1 MERLFDDG
9 NEFDA
14 ALSEAMNRASVEDI
28 ASKMDRQFVLDN
40 VIPELISVEEYDDF
54 KFKVPYL
61 NTHGIENMEGVVA
74 IPTIVFKDEPVCKA
88 STKVT
93 GDMMMSFDISK
104 KELEEA
110 AFTNLEKKPYKLQGM
125 TSMLFSLDP
134 DMARMF
140 GMPEPETDRMS
151 PDELYVVTNES
162 GVKGANTI
170 LNTELQTK
178 LAENFGNYYV
188 LPSSKHEVIIVP
200 EQMAEAIGHDTSS
213 LCEMVSTINATVL
226 EPKDKLTDNVFRYD
240 SETECIQTVS
250 ADSESGQNIERD

>member
-74 IPTIVFKDEPVCKA
+74 IPTIVFKDEPVCRA

-110 AFTNLEKKPYKLQGM
+110 AFKNLENKEYKLQSLN
-125 TSMLFSLDP
+125 SMMFSLDP
-134 DMARMF
+134 DLAQMM
-140 GMPEPETDRMS
+140 GIPEPENDTLNPADM
-151 PDELYVVTNES
+151 YVVTNES
-162 GVKGANTI
+162 GVKGSNAI
-170 LNTELQTK
+170 LNSELQAR
-178 LAENFGNYYV
+178 LAEGFGDFYI
-188 LPSSKHEVIIVP
+188 LPSSKHEVIVISAD
-200 EQMAEAIGHDTSS
+200 MADSIGHDPKG
-213 LCEMVSTINATVL
+213 LCDMVSTINATVL
-226 EPKDKLTDNVFRYD
+226 DPKDKLTDNVFRYD